1 MPKERIAEI
10 SEADLAVFK
19 KKLRKLAS
27 FKGKGTELISLY
39 LPPDVDRSL
48 VMGQLTEETSQSS
61 NIKSPTT
68 RKNVQGALR
77 KVQNFLKTIEFRLP
91 EVGLVVFCGNVS
103 EQEGKSDIQLF
114 TVKPIK
120 RLNVKLYWCD
130 SEFHLAP
137 LHEMAQ
143 PSEIFGLLTIDKNE
157 STIAILIG
165 KKYEVLGHF
174 TSGVAGKTRAGGQ
187 CLLGNSLVQLSD
199 GNIVK
204 IEEVGNPS
212 AVKSVDFNSGLV
224 CDSFISNKWNSN
236 KPYSLKI
243 ITRYP
248 RLSIACSADHGFFCW
263 NNGIVEE
270 KPASELKEGL
280 FLVMPE
286 RIETAGNEQK
296 LNTNCFNSYV
306 VSGQGLKFL
315 IDART
320 RLCLSQKK
328 FAEKIGLRQASI
340 SRFELGKFNPG
351 RGYLGKICNALGLDF
366 NNFVAEFCT
375 AKSDITLPKKISPEL
390 AQIAGYFAGDGNIEA
405 ERLDFSE
412 GNKETAEFYAK
423 LLQDTFNANVG
434 IKFRKGKNYYQIRC
448 NGKPIV
454 RLFKQEFPEAC
465 ATKIPAIPKKILK
478 SKGLVLAGFLRG
490 LFDAEGCATKRRLSL
505 GMNNEIIVKQAQ
517 LALLRFGILASVHEY
532 DNRRNPYSKNT
543 RFVLDLTEKASLE
556 KFADEIGFSS
566 PAKAKK
572 LEKLAKS
579 TGIRSC
585 VRQLFVSGKEIRRL
599 FEEEGLN
606 TMDFPAVSN
615 FFRNQRM
622 MGKEVFKKS
631 VMGKIK
637 NNKALAEKFE
647 KISAIP
653 LLPVKIH
660 RIEKMG
666 QPSKMFD
673 ITVENRNFIA
683 NGLVVHNSAH
693 RFERL
698 REEAAQD
705 FYKRISEKMN
715 DMFLPYNDKLKG
727 LIIAGPGITKNYFL
741 NQELMDRRIRD
752 KILGT
757 IDTSYTD
764 ESGIRETVQKSGEL
778 LKDADI
784 TKERK
789 TLEEFMQAIV
799 KSGLA
804 AYGQKEVE
812 EALAI
817 GKVETLL
824 LSEGIDWWVYK
835 YKCGSCGSEEEF
847 VVKSADGIDES
858 KFRCTKCNSE
868 KIDFLEQ
875 VDYDDWMME
884 KAEATSAKTKIIS
897 TETTEGEQFL
907 KGFGGV
913 GAILR
918 YK

>member
-48 VMGQLTEETSQSS
+48 VMGQLTEETSQSG

-77 KVQNFLKTIEFRLP
+77 KVQNFLKTIEFKLP
-91 EVGLVVFCGNVS
+91 ESGLVVFCGNVS

-130 SEFHLAP
+130 SEFHLTP
-137 LHEMAQ
+137 LQEMAQ
-143 PSEIFGLLTIDKNE
+143 PSEIFGLLAIDKNE
-157 STIAILIG
+157 ATIAILIG
-165 KKYEVLGHF
+165 KKYEILGHF

-204 IEEVGNPS
+204 IEEVGNPA
-212 AVKSVDFNSGLV
+212 AVKSVDFSGNNV
-224 CDSFISNKWNSN
+224 GNSFISDKWQTN
-236 KPYSLKI
+236 KPGSLKI

-248 RLSIACSADHGFFCW
+248 RLSIACSAEHKFFCW

-270 KPASELKEGL
+270 KQASELKEGL

-286 RIETAGNEQK
+286 KIETAGNEQR
-296 LNTNCFNSYV
+296 LNTNCFNSYII
-306 VSGQGLKFL
+306 SGQGLRFL
-315 IDART
+315 IDARAKFGF
-320 RLCLSQKK
+320 SQEK
-328 FAEKIGLRQASI
+328 FAQKLGLHQASI
-340 SRFELGKFNPG
+340 SRFELGKFNP
-351 RGYLGKICNALGLDF
+351 RLGYLEKICNALDLDF

-375 AKSDITLPKKISPEL
+375 PKSGITLPKTVSPEL
-390 AQIAGYFAGDGNIEA
+390 AQIVGYFAGDGDIEA
-405 ERLDFSE
+405 ERLNFSE
-412 GNKETAEFYAK
+412 GNRETAEFYAK
-423 LLQDTFNANVG
+423 LLQETFNAKVG
-434 IKFRKGKNYYQIRC
+434 IKFREEKNYYQIRC
-448 NGKPIV
+448 GGKPIA
-454 RLFKQEFPEAC
+454 RLFRQEFPEAC
-465 ATKIPAIPKKILK
+465 AAKTPAIPKRILK
-478 SKGLVLAGFLRG
+478 SKNIVLAGFLKG
-490 LFDAEGCATKRRLSL
+490 LFDAEGYAAKRGLGL
-505 GMNNEIIVKQAQ
+505 GMNNEIMVKQAQ

-532 DNRRNPYSKNT
+532 DNRRNPYSKKT
-543 RFVLDLTEKASLE
+543 RFTLDITEKKSLE
-556 KFADEIGFSS
+556 TFRDEIGFSCR
-566 PAKAKK
+566 AKSKK
-572 LEKLAKS
+572 LEQLAKS

-585 VRQLFVSGKEIRRL
+585 VRQLFVSGKEVRKL
-599 FEEEGLN
+599 FEEAGFN
-606 TMDFPAVSN
+606 TMAFPTVSN

-631 VMGKIK
+631 VIAKVK
-637 NNKALAEKFE
+637 NNKVLAERFE
-647 KISAIP
+647 KIAAIP

-660 RIEKMG
+660 KIEKINA
-666 QPSKMFD
+666 PAKMFD
-673 ITVENRNFIA
+673 ITVENSNFIA

-715 DMFLPYNDKLKG
+715 DMFVPYNDKLKG

-741 NQELMDRRIRD
+741 NKELMDRRIRD

-764 ESGIRETVQKSGEL
+764 ESGIRETVQKSGEI

-784 TKERK
+784 TKERE
-789 TLEEFMQAIV
+789 TLEEFFEAIV
-799 KSGLA
+799 KTGLA

-824 LSEGIDWWVYK
+824 LSEDIEWWVYRFK
-835 YKCGSCGSEEEF
+835 CGNCGSDEEIVVKNPESFEESKFKCGKCGS
-847 VVKSADGIDES
+847 S
-858 KFRCTKCNSE
+858 KVDL
-868 KIDFLEQ
+868 IEQ

-884 KAEATSAKTKIIS
+884 KARSTGAKTKIIS
-897 TETTEGEQFL
+897 TETTEGEQFF

-913 GAILR
+913 GAMLR